1 MFSERQDVLIQHSC
15 DLSVSLGQE
24 VINGIKVRFVSGTFS
39 VRQRPILYYQP
50 HNIRAL
56 SLNDPL
62 AAPLTR
68 ITFIVC
74 SQDEKNS
81 GMNTAKSSL
90 GSKFSKKD
98 ISPTWSLSYYHP
110 GQPATLSLATLLPSL
125 LRVIKDPKFH
135 IKSVTASRNRDFPS
149 LSYRSLRRRHVV
161 FIK

>member
-1 MFSERQDVLIQHSC
+1 MGHFLYD
-15 DLSVSLGQE
+15 SVQYFIISHIILG
-24 VINGIKVRFVSGTFS
+24 
-39 VRQRPILYYQP
+39 P
-50 HNIRAL
+50 L